1 MNRAKTMLISG
12 ILALTLAGCS
22 AAVRGTGNVSASAST
37 PAPPTTQAEGE
48 VTVMVQPEDSI
59 PTETD
64 VLAAREQALEGMSP
78 DQIERLTETIKAAN
92 LCLEKG
98 YLFNDLFGKLE
109 DPDSLYWNYFHQTGE
124 IQIGWAVE
132 GGLDIASICEQENL
146 TEQEFYTKYGKAVV
160 ANNRYDADAFI
171 SLLQELIADVQNE
184 NLDAEL
190 QSIIDETEQAKE
202 THIVEHVNHLYKKL
216 HDLDY
221 FLLRYGPADVGPYVK
236 DDSIISKYYGTLSI
250 YTTQHDGNG

>member
-1 MNRAKTMLISG
+1 MNRAKIMLISG

-22 AAVRGTGNVSASAST
+22 AAVRGTGDASASASI
-37 PAPPTTQAEGE
+37 PAPPTAQAEAE
-48 VTVMVQPEDSI
+48 AAVMVDSI

-78 DQIERLTETIKAAN
+78 DQIERLTEAIKAAN
-92 LCLEKG
+92 LCLEQK
-98 YLFNDLFGKLE
+98 YLFNDLFEKLE

-124 IQIGWAVE
+124 IQIGWAVQ
-132 GGLDIASICEQENL
+132 GGLDMASICEQANL

-171 SLLQELIADVQNE
+171 TLLQELIADVQNE

-236 DDSIISKYYGTLSI
+236 DDSTISKYYGTLSI
-250 YTTQHDGNG
+250 YTIQHDGNG